1 MLTYRV
7 EPLPAMWPGVRTLTH
22 QRKRSPFKSN
32 WGSTLQL
39 LEREIDM
46 LNGKDVRLA
55 LSVRPDQI
63 RIDGGVYASARIQDP
78 ATILSFRAAADRLS
92 FPCDRF
98 AWWEDNVRAIALAL
112 EALRAVDRYGV
123 QQGRQYQGF
132 KALPAGA
139 AGPKELTISEAIK
152 VVARHAGRPPAEMAL
167 IVTHVDDVLA
177 RDVVR
182 QARARTHPDSLHGS
196 PEAFHE
202 AQEAAVVIGAHCG
215 VKL

>member
-7 EPLPAMWPGVRTLTH
+7 EPLPAMWPGVRTLSH

-78 ATILSFRAAADRLS
+78 ATILSFRAGADRLS

-98 AWWEDNVRAIALAL
+98 AWWEDNVRAIGLAL

-132 KALPAGA
+132 KALPAGDA
-139 AGPKELTISEAIK
+139 IPRVVTISDAIQ
-152 VVARHAGRPPAEMAL
+152 VVARHSSLSPAELAL
-167 IVTHVDDVLA
+167 IVTASDNALA
-177 RDVVR
+177 RAAVR
-182 QARARTHPDSLHGS
+182 SARARTHPDAPGGS

-202 AQEAAVVIGAHCG
+202 VQEAAGVIAAHCA
-215 VKL
+215 LSL

>member
-7 EPLPAMWPGVRTLTH
+7 EPLPAMWPGVRTLSH

-78 ATILSFRAAADRLS
+78 ATILSFRASADRLS

-132 KALPAGA
+132 KALPSSTSVPDGVTQILSGIGSLA
-139 AGPKELTISEAIK
+139 AAI
-152 VVARHAGRPPAEMAL
+152 
-167 IVTHVDDVLA
+167 DVLT
-177 RDVVR
+177 RYGPQIRPFDLEHTR
-182 QARARTHPDSLHGS
+182 LMLRTARAKAHPDVHGGTAQ
-196 PEAFHE
+196 AFHE
-202 AQEAAVVIGAHCG
+202 VQQAAVFLEGFFG
-215 VKL
+215 ERL